1 MLFGSIP
8 CTLEAKLRNLEDG
21 RQAFS
26 CITPSAP
33 VFEDESNT
41 MSVDISIAVGAQA
54 SRIKDAF
61 IYRALR
67 LDRVTPSSGA
77 AAGGTSVEI
86 QGRGFPENPSFD
98 QEDPRRLRVTFD
110 GKECKQLERVSDTL
124 LKCITPAGAGKP
136 RIHVHAHGRH
146 SRLDAQTSYFKFDAP
161 VVSAVE
167 SPEQCPVGG
176 CEITIKGKNFGP
188 KEYAA
193 DILVDDGTCLQTKR
207 ISDSE
212 LACKT
217 PPGLPGKVN
226 VKVEVSGQSSK
237 SEDAIVNFDAPKV
250 KSVEAKSIPAAG
262 NARITIKGSSLCV
275 PHSDFSL
282 VVKRQEQQEI
292 DTLKRRS
299 DLARKLDMQIHN
311 WSKDRV
317 AISTAMELA
326 SQRITEHLR
335 DMATKERSYESHES
349 TWCSL

>member
-1 MLFGSIP
+1 M
-8 CTLEAKLRNLEDG
+8 
-21 RQAFS
+21 
-26 CITPSAP
+26 
-33 VFEDESNT
+33 
-41 MSVDISIAVGAQA
+41 
-54 SRIKDAF
+54 
-61 IYRALR
+61 
-67 LDRVTPSSGA
+67 
-77 AAGGTSVEI
+77 
-86 QGRGFPENPSFD
+86 
-98 QEDPRRLRVTFD
+98 
-110 GKECKQLERVSDTL
+110 SDTL

-275 PHSDFSL
+275 RRNLLFSIKPFNLYENSNTNARTQVPHSDFSL
-282 VVKRQEQQEI
+282 VMKRQEQQEI

-299 DLARKLDMQIHN
+299 DLAR
-311 WSKDRV
+311 
-317 AISTAMELA
+317 T
-326 SQRITEHLR
+326 
-335 DMATKERSYESHES
+335 
-349 TWCSL
+349 